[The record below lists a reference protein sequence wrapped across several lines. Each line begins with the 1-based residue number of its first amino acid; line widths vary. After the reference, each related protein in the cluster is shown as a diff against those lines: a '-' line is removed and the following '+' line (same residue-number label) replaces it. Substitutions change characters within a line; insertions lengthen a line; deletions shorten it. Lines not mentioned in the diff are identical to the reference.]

1 MLSIKSECLRK
12 ILYERNWSDKHLSNW
27 NGSWSLIRTHVR
39 AVFVLFENMAFV
51 ANMVSLVLYFYLEMH
66 FDIPGSANTLTNL
79 MGSTFL
85 LSIIGAFVSD
95 TFLSRYTTALIFGVL
110 EVLVRSWNH
119 VPCKYFTQI
128 VKSIGH
134 EFWIYSHFEWKGPLL
149 NSLLPPSL

>member
-1 MLSIKSECLRK
+1 M
-12 ILYERNWSDKHLSNW
+12 
-27 NGSWSLIRTHVR
+27 
-39 AVFVLFENMAFV
+39 FVLFENMAFV

-110 EVLVRSWNH
+110 EVLVRS
-119 VPCKYFTQI
+119 
-128 VKSIGH
+128 
-134 EFWIYSHFEWKGPLL
+134 
-149 NSLLPPSL
+149 